1 VEGFLQTFLD
11 FFTAGPFAFWRWGRL
26 FLAAPEFLAG
36 FGRTILVSMLALLLA
51 LSLGV
56 ILGLFSASRFRV
68 LKALSRVYVEIF
80 QNTPL
85 VVQVFFAYNAL
96 PYLGILLEVFLIG
109 ILCVGI
115 YHGAYVSE
123 VFRAGITSIPKGQM
137 EAARSQGF
145 SYVQAMRY
153 IILPQTI
160 TIVLPPLANQAVN
173 LIKNTSVLAL
183 VAGGDLMYRADSWA
197 TNGTLSYG
205 PAYLA
210 TGVLYFILCF
220 PLVTWA
226 RRHEVRIKNRDTLV
240 PAGTAEQKNA
250 GPEAA
255 AEQTLRGDT
264 P

>member
-1 VEGFLQTFLD
+1 MQSFLD
-11 FFTAGPFAFWRWGRL
+11 FFTTGPFAFWRWGRL

-36 FGRTILVSMLALLLA
+36 FGRTVLVSTLALFLA
-51 LSLGV
+51 LFLGV
-56 ILGLFSASRFRV
+56 ILGLFSTSRFKI
-68 LKALSRVYVEIF
+68 LKALSRIYVEIF

-96 PYLGILLEVFLIG
+96 PYLGLRLDVFLIG

-183 VAGGDLMYRADSWA
+183 IAGGDLMYRADSWA
-197 TNGTLSYG
+197 SNGTLSYG
-205 PAYLA
+205 PAYIT

-226 RRHEVRIKNRDTLV
+226 RRHEVRIKNRDTIV
-240 PAGTAEQKNA
+240 PGGTA

-255 AEQTLRGDT
+255 AAQARQGDT